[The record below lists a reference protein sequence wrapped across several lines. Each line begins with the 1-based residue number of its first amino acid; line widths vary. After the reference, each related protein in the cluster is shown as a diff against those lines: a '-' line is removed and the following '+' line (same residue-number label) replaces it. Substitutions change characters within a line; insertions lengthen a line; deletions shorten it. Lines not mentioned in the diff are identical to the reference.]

1 MLPEGAH
8 NRTEDATYIFL
19 NRNQCRLDEDLL
31 IHPMLKLDASAG
43 KAPATATPAAAS
55 KAFLYG
61 YNLVRAKHD
70 ANVRRGAE
78 VKAIA
83 MFSRFRFVDRF
94 RGLLRCA
101 LEQYFSS
108 PKVEV
113 LEQLF
118 NTLNS
123 IDLSQIHM
131 PNLLEI
137 SMMRRGVPCRPLAM
151 QGRQFA
157 LSSAAAD
164 KGSPQKQEHTPA
176 MWTREVH
183 VNVASGSGSGD
194 KDPTSLLSA
203 PAPVAEEKSVVI
215 PLYRSLDDVGDVS
228 VTTLVRTLGPAVMRV
243 YNAILTKQRVLFVGY
258 NHPARDVSGIVLA
271 AVAMVSPMPNIL
283 HRTYPYA
290 NLTDLAF
297 LEVDELAAIVSDHT
311 RPSISHTHRSLSLN
325 PNVADARIHRRC
337 HEPDVPA

>member
-19 NRNQCRLDEDLL
+19 NRNECRLDEDLL
-31 IHPMLKLDASAG
+31 IHPMLKLEASAG
-43 KAPATATPAAAS
+43 RTPVAPAAS

-108 PKVEV
+108 PKVDV

-123 IDLSQIHM
+123 IDLSQVHM

-151 QGRQFA
+151 QGKQFA
-157 LSSAAAD
+157 LSSSSSSSSE
-164 KGSPQKQEHTPA
+164 GCQQEHTPA
-176 MWTREVH
+176 MWAREVH
-183 VNVASGSGSGD
+183 VKADSNNKNSVL
-194 KDPTSLLSA
+194 PT
-203 PAPVAEEKSVVI
+203 EEKSVVI

-228 VTTLVRTLGPAVMRV
+228 VTTLVRTLGPSVMRV

-258 NHPARDVSGIVLA
+258 NHAARDVSGIVLA
-271 AVAMVSPMPNIL
+271 AVAMVAPMPNIL

-297 LEVDELAAIVSDHT
+297 LEVI
-311 RPSISHTHRSLSLN
+311 RS
-325 PNVADARIHRRC
+325 RRSS
-337 HEPDVPA
+337 